1 MFLSDNETKTD
12 LLYYEAIAGSI
23 IALVRSDQEKPL
35 SIGIH
40 GDWGAG
46 KSSLLAMIEDGIEG
60 DEGVVCLRFNGWLF
74 QGFEDAKTVFLES
87 IVEGLEKARPFI
99 GDAKAKA
106 GKVFESLY
114 QRLDWF
120 KIAKKTGGLMLNLG
134 TGMPLSTAVEFLA
147 DRVKSAFKAPEA
159 AITIDSVAEVLG
171 AAGDCL
177 KEEKSGTSLPKQ
189 MHAFRKDLE
198 DLIASAKIKRLV
210 VLIDDLDRCLPETAI
225 ETLEAA
231 KLFLSLPR
239 VAIVI
244 AADEGMIEYAVK
256 RHFPDLPLAP
266 GGVGYARN
274 YLEKLIQVPF
284 RIPAMGLA
292 ETQLYLALLLVEA
305 AESESKGGSTEY
317 FEKLREMAR
326 DVLRKPWERDAFD
339 PKELRRR
346 FGTAIPSV
354 VQDAVNLSQ
363 QIAGRVTEGTK
374 GNPRQIKRFLNTF
387 LLRLAVA
394 EIRGFGTEIVKPV
407 LAKIMLAERFWP
419 TGAYDQMVQ
428 AVVACRD
435 GKPAEIKQLEGDRD
449 KDDTE
454 GKEIWTSLPAV
465 KDWSA
470 KGPKLAAVDLRP
482 YMMLTRDRKLQFSV
496 GGSELD
502 DLIESLASA
511 ASVAVVRQLTEK
523 VKNLKADDAQAV
535 FDAIASKVRAAD
547 EYKVMPKGVLALGLL
562 AQHHGHLQRLLVSFA
577 RELPVDRI
585 GPWVAGDSK
594 WELALTESIAAH
606 EWSELKRAW
615 VSQTQNPTLSRT
627 LSGVANLTRKKGN

>member
-23 IALVRSDQEKPL
+23 IALVRSEQEKPV

-46 KSSLLAMIEDGIEG
+46 KSSLLAMIEDGMKD
-60 DEGVVCLRFNGWLF
+60 DESVICLRFNGWLF

-87 IVEGLEKARPFI
+87 IVEGLEKARPFT
-99 GDAKAKA
+99 GDVKAKA
-106 GKVFESLY
+106 GKFFESLY
-114 QRLDWF
+114 QRIDWF

-134 TGMPLSTAVEFLA
+134 TGMPLGSAVEFLA
-147 DRVKSAFKAPEA
+147 DRVKSAFTAPDA
-159 AITIDSVAEVLG
+159 TITVDSVAEVLG
-171 AAGDCL
+171 AAGECL
-177 KEEKSGTSLPKQ
+177 KEEKVGTSLPKQ

-198 DLIASAKIKRLV
+198 DLITSANIKRLV
-210 VLIDDLDRCLPETAI
+210 ILIDDLDRCLPETAI

-305 AESESKGGSTEY
+305 AEAESKSDGTKY

-339 PKELRRR
+339 SKDLRKR
-346 FGTAIPSV
+346 FGASIPSV
-354 VQDAVNLSQ
+354 VQDAVDLSQ

-394 EIRGFGTEIVKPV
+394 EIRGFGMEIVKPV

-419 TGAYDQMVQ
+419 AGAYDQMVQ

-435 GKPAEIKQLEGDRD
+435 GKPAEFKLLESDRE
-449 KDDTE
+449 KGDTE
-454 GKEIWTSLPAV
+454 GKEVWTTLPAV
-465 KDWSA
+465 RDWST

-482 YMMLTRDRKLQFSV
+482 YMMLTRDRRLQFSV

-502 DLIESLASA
+502 ELIESLASA
-511 ASVAVVRQLTEK
+511 SSVAVVGQLTEK
-523 VKNLKADDAQAV
+523 VKQLKADDAQAV
-535 FDAIASKVRAAD
+535 FDGIASKIRAAD
-547 EYKVMPKGVLALGLL
+547 EYKTMPKGTLALGLL
-562 AQHHGHLQRLLVSFA
+562 AKHHAPLQRLLVSFA

-606 EWSELKRAW
+606 EWSELKQAW
-615 VSQTQNPTLSRT
+615 VSQTQNPALSRT
-627 LSGVANLTRKKGN
+627 LSGVANLTKKKVN

>member
-1 MFLSDNETKTD
+1 
-12 LLYYEAIAGSI
+12 
-23 IALVRSDQEKPL
+23 
-35 SIGIH
+35 
-40 GDWGAG
+40 
-46 KSSLLAMIEDGIEG
+46 
-60 DEGVVCLRFNGWLF
+60 
-74 QGFEDAKTVFLES
+74 
-87 IVEGLEKARPFI
+87 
-99 GDAKAKA
+99 
-106 GKVFESLY
+106 
-114 QRLDWF
+114 
-120 KIAKKTGGLMLNLG
+120 
-134 TGMPLSTAVEFLA
+134 
-147 DRVKSAFKAPEA
+147 
-159 AITIDSVAEVLG
+159 
-171 AAGDCL
+171 
-177 KEEKSGTSLPKQ
+177 
-189 MHAFRKDLE
+189 
-198 DLIASAKIKRLV
+198 
-210 VLIDDLDRCLPETAI
+210 LPETAI

-305 AESESKGGSTEY
+305 AEAELKDDGTKY

-326 DVLRKPWERDAFD
+326 DVLRKPWDRDAFD
-339 PKELRRR
+339 TKELRKR
-346 FGTAIPSV
+346 FGTAIPAV
-354 VQDAVNLSQ
+354 VQDAVDLSQ

-394 EIRGFGTEIVKPV
+394 EIRGFGMEIVKPV

-419 TGAYDQMVQ
+419 AGAYDQMVQ

-435 GKPAEIKQLEGDRD
+435 GKPAEIKQLEGDREKGD
-449 KDDTE
+449 IE

-465 KDWSA
+465 RDWST

-482 YMMLTRDRKLQFSV
+482 YMMLTRDRRLQFSV
-496 GGSELD
+496 GGGELD

-511 ASVAVVRQLTEK
+511 SSVAVVRQLTEK
-523 VKNLKADDAQAV
+523 VKNLKADDALAV
-535 FDAIASKVRAAD
+535 FDGVASKVRAAD

-562 AQHHGHLQRLLVSFA
+562 AQHHASLQRLLVSFA

-594 WELALTESIAAH
+594 WELALTESIAVQ

-627 LSGVANLTRKKGN
+627 LSGVANLTKKKGN